1 MQDTVVTLLV
11 LAVYVTVVFSFG
23 LWMARGS
30 QSRSRFFLAKRQ
42 LSGGLVGATLSAT
55 VVGGSATIAAGALV
69 YSIGLPGLWLD
80 VGGIVGLLVLGFFV
94 SSRVRK
100 TSLFTLPEI
109 VGKMY
114 GPFVRKVSAVLVVV
128 SQIAWVSLLLQACS
142 AVISSVLPV
151 DSLVVLGVLLVIFVS
166 YTLIG
171 GQLSVVWTDVIQL
184 VVMVVGVCCI
194 ATPLIVMQAWGGFS
208 SISIDLISFPLNSSV
223 SVFSAASMF
232 LLMGLP
238 SLVGPDVYS
247 KILSARNE
255 RAASQG
261 CFVAAAFRA
270 LFAVCIGLLGLSA
283 VVLVPGLQ
291 NPSLAIPSVILLLPS
306 VLSGV
311 VLAAFLSVMLSSAD
325 SVLLSAGTVVSV
337 DLVGDKK
344 VWTSRIA
351 MVGVAVFGFV
361 VAVLLNDVIATLKLA
376 YTVFVGGLTLPVL
389 FGLYAEKTHV
399 SSSGALYSF
408 VLGGSASLIW
418 FFLGSPYID
427 AVLFGLMCSLVPLVV
442 LKKRKNGLRDR

>member
-1 MQDTVVTLLV
+1 MTVVI
-11 LAVYVTVVFSFG
+11 LAVYVAVVFAFG

-30 QSRSRFFLAKRQ
+30 QSSSRFFLAKRQ

-80 VGGIVGLLVLGFFV
+80 IGGIVGLLVLGFFV

-100 TSLFTLPEI
+100 TNLFTLPEI
-109 VGKMY
+109 VGNMY
-114 GPFVRKVSAVLVVV
+114 GPIVRKVAAFLVVI
-128 SQIAWVSLLLQACS
+128 SQIAWVALLLQACS
-142 AVISSVLPV
+142 AVIGSVLPV
-151 DSLVVLGVLLVIFVS
+151 DSLVVLGILLVIFVS
-166 YTLIG
+166 YTLVG
-171 GQLSVVWTDVIQL
+171 GQLSVVWTDVLQL
-184 VVMVVGVCCI
+184 AVMIVGVCCI
-194 ATPLIVMQAWGGFS
+194 ATPLIVSQAWDGFS
-208 SISIDLISFPLNSSV
+208 SVSVDLISFPLNSSV

-247 KILSARNE
+247 KILSARDE
-255 RAASQG
+255 KAASRG
-261 CFVAAAFRA
+261 CFFAALIRT

-291 NPSLAIPSVILLLPS
+291 SPSLAIPSVILLLPS
-306 VLSGV
+306 AFSGV
-311 VLAAFLSVMLSSAD
+311 VLAAFLSVMISSAD
-325 SVLLSAGTVVSV
+325 SVLLSAGTVVSI

-351 MVGVAVFGFV
+351 MVGVAVFGFI
-361 VAVLLNDVIATLKLA
+361 VAVVLNDVIATLKLA

-389 FGLYAEKTHV
+389 FGLYAKKTHV
-399 SSSGALYSF
+399 TSSGALVSF
-408 VLGGSASLIW
+408 VLGGSASLVW
-418 FFLGSPYID
+418 FFLGSPYVD
-427 AVLFGLMCSLVPLVV
+427 AVLFGLLCSLVPLIVIRKG
-442 LKKRKNGLRDR
+442 KKPA